1 MVIKMTV
8 KENLTR
14 IIRLEDD
21 IEEVKDRLY
30 NLETN
35 HLELMAKLE
44 TIARIAKLLAI
55 MVSAT
60 LGFDLGMEE
69 MI

>member
-1 MVIKMTV
+1 MTV

-21 IEEVKDRLY
+21 VEEIKEKVYD
-30 NLETN
+30 LETN
-35 HLELMAKLE
+35 HLELMTQLN
-44 TIARIAKLLAI
+44 TIARVGKLVAM
-55 MVSAT
+55 MVAAT
-60 LGFDLGMEE
+60 LGFDLGMED